1 VPENKHVLIV
11 ASPRPRV
18 GKTLVARI
26 LADHL
31 TLVGEPRRLFDTD
44 AAERRLSTFFPDN
57 TTVVDLERVP
67 DQMKLFDSLAA
78 QPPVSQVIDL
88 THRSFAKFFKLVRE
102 IGYFAEAKAVGLE
115 PVIFYIPD
123 SEPDS
128 YEQGWLCAI
137 VSATA
142 DLFWSRTRMWANR
155 AGRPLQNRSFLTLAG
170 HSPNVALKL
179 LDPFLHSTVEDVR
192 LSLSDFAKRSIFKQ
206 AATPLPPDQVSLA
219 YLSLEARDGIAG
231 WLRPILTDIRL
242 ALRATDLQARV
253 LAHDRF
259 GE

>member
-31 TLVGEPRRLFDTD
+31 TLIGEPRQLFDTD
-44 AAERRLSTFFPDN
+44 AADRRLSTFFPDN

-78 QPPVSQVIDL
+78 QPAVSQVIDL

-115 PVIFYIPD
+115 PVVFYIPD
-123 SEPDS
+123 GEPES
-128 YEQGWLCAI
+128 YEQGLALRDRFRESGF
-137 VSATA
+137 VLVKNAYVGEP
-142 DLFWSRTRMWANR
+142 SRET
-155 AGRPLQNRSFLTLAG
+155 LQNRSFKTLAG
-170 HSPNVALKL
+170 HSPYVALRL

-192 LSLSDFAKRSIFKQ
+192 LSLSDFAKRSMFKQ
-206 AATPLPPDQVSLA
+206 ASTPLPPEQVSLA